1 MGMAFDI
8 LRHMRRYVMR
18 YFDVSLKPFDT
29 ICSFQQIINLL
40 GFLCNCKIDILDKGT
55 SLRLD

>member
-18 YFDVSLKPFDT
+18 YFDVSLKPFDM

-40 GFLCNCKIDILDKGT
+40 GFLFNCKIDILDKGT
-55 SLRLD
+55 F